1 MMTIFD
7 HIIAHQIPAEIVY
20 EDDICIAFLDINP
33 VAYGHTLV
41 VPKQSYE
48 WLDQCPDD
56 LVAHLFVIAK
66 KIMLAQKNQL

>member
-1 MMTIFD
+1 MTIFD
-7 HIIAHQIPAEIVY
+7 RIIAREIMADIVY
-20 EDDICIAFLDINP
+20 EDEKCIAFLDINP

-41 VPKQSYE
+41 VPKKSYE

-66 KIMLAQKNQL
+66 KIMLAQKDQL